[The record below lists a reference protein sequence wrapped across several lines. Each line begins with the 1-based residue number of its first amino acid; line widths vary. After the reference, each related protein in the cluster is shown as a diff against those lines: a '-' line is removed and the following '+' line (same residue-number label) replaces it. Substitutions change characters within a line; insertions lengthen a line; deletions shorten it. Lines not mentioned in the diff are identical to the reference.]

1 MRYCEIIKSI
11 EEVARIERVKQW
23 RNGGEIYITVACLTP
38 TFEKLSKEFNNIVPD
53 DRQPNEKIM
62 ICRRC

>member
-1 MRYCEIIKSI
+1 MKYCEIIKSI
-11 EEVARIERVKQW
+11 EEIARIERVKQW
-23 RNGGEIYITVACLTP
+23 RNGGEIYITVACLSN